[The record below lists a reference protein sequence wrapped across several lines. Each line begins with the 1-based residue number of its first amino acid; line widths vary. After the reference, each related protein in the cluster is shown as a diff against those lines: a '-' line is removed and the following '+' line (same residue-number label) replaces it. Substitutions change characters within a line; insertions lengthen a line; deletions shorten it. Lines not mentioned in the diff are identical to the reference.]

1 MAPSLPNLSKPK
13 FFAIPTSPALLL
25 VISFP
30 SGYLHYLWSRI
41 FYAGA
46 TFFMGV
52 CWGFSGSPTW
62 GSLLIFFSQSMQA
75 APAAI
80 ISCNARG
87 LPPWFLGPG

>member
-1 MAPSLPNLSKPK
+1 MLAPGSGERKRGTAPFLPSLSKPK

-46 TFFMGV
+46 TF
-52 CWGFSGSPTW
+52 
-62 GSLLIFFSQSMQA
+62 L
-75 APAAI
+75 
-80 ISCNARG
+80 
-87 LPPWFLGPG
+87 